1 MSHNF
6 SLRFE
11 GSGKTTQLKHVTRF
25 LKKIDKPYIVTRE
38 PGGTDIGIQIRSIL
52 LNSKNK
58 NIDAYAELLLYV
70 ADRVQHAREVILPGL
85 AANKLVLCDRFFDA
99 TTAYQGYARGL
110 DIALILKLHQLMLDN
125 LTPDLTLLFDLPPK
139 IGLSRAWKQ
148 INQKTRSAT
157 ETRFEE
163 EAISFHEKVRA
174 GYLTLARAEPKRF
187 KIINAAP
194 GENQVRRAII
204 KTLKKM
210 LNL

>member
-11 GSGKTTQLKHVTRF
+11 GSGKTTQIKHVTRF
-25 LKKIDKPYIVTRE
+25 LRKMDKPYIVTRE
-38 PGGTDIGIQIRSIL
+38 PVGTGIGTQIRSIL

-70 ADRVQHAREVILPGL
+70 ADRAQHAKEVTLPGL
-85 AANKLVLCDRFFDA
+85 AAGKRVLCDRFFDA

-110 DIALILKLHQLMLDN
+110 DIALIQKLHQLMLDN
-125 LTPDLTLLFDLPPK
+125 LTPDLTLLFDQPPK
-139 IGLSRAWKQ
+139 IGPPRAWKQ
-148 INQKTRSAT
+148 INQKTRSAA

-163 EAISFHEKVRA
+163 EAITFNEKVRA
-174 GYLTLARAEPKRF
+174 GYLTLARSEPKRF
-187 KIINAAP
+187 LIINAAP
-194 GENQVRRAII
+194 SENQVRKTII